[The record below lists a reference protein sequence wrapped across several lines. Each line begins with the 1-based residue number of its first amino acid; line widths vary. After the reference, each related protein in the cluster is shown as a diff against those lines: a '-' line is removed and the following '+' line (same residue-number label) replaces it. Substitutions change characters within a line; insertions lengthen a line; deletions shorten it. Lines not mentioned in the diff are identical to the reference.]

1 MIGVLAVV
9 TSMLQAV
16 MQAPPQ
22 VSVRVEP
29 ESVSVGQPFE
39 VAVVVRAPFFAKIAF
54 PAAPSV
60 NAIELLDPVRISQRD
75 GWDIRET
82 TAIYRMA
89 AWDVGRFHIG
99 FPPLRIQS
107 LDVERDV
114 AVPERELFVVSV
126 LPSDTSLHYPR
137 PARDVFS
144 GALPWWI
151 WTLVIAAF
159 AAATSWLLARLHRR
173 RPAQARHEPD
183 GSVEALFDRIDTLA
197 LFEVGEAGRHAVLA
211 ADALREALAREY
223 PSLRTSLTNQE
234 LLEALPAELAALRP
248 ALADLLR
255 DIDSIK
261 FAMAE
266 VTPQRARELAQAARQ
281 LATAVRE
288 RRPSTREE
296 AA

>member
-54 PAAPSV
+54 PATPSV

-82 TAIYRMA
+82 TATYRLA
-89 AWDVGRFHIG
+89 AWDVGRFDIV
-99 FPPLRIQS
+99 FPPLRIHS

-114 AVPERELFVVSV
+114 AVPQRALFVVSV

-151 WTLVIAAF
+151 WTLVIALL
-159 AAATSWLLARLHRR
+159 AAATVWLLARFHRK
-173 RPAQARHEPD
+173 RPVQVRHEPD
-183 GSVEALFDRIDTLA
+183 ASVEALFDRIDTLG
-197 LFEVGEAGRHAVLA
+197 LFEVGEAGRHVVLA

-223 PSLRTSLTNQE
+223 PRLRTSLTSHE
-234 LLEALPAELAALRP
+234 LLGALPEELAALRP
-248 ALADLLR
+248 VLADLLR

-266 VTPQRARELAQAARQ
+266 VTPQRARELAQTARQ
-281 LATAVRE
+281 LAIALRE
-288 RRPSTREE
+288 QRPSTREE

>member
-1 MIGVLAVV
+1 MIAVLAVA
-9 TSMLQAV
+9 SMWQAV

-29 ESVSVGQPFE
+29 DSVSVGQPFE
-39 VAVVVRAPFFAKIAF
+39 VTVIVRAPFFAKITF

-60 NAIELLDPVRISQRD
+60 NDIELLDPVRISQRD

-82 TAIYRMA
+82 TATYRLA
-89 AWDVGRFHIG
+89 AWDVGRFDIG
-99 FPPLRIQS
+99 FPPLRIRS

-114 AVPERELFVVSV
+114 AVPRRELFVVSL
-126 LPSDTSLHYPR
+126 LPPDTSLHHPR

-144 GALPWWI
+144 AALPWWI
-151 WTLVIAAF
+151 WSLLVAAVG
-159 AAATSWLLARLHRR
+159 AATLWLFARFRRR
-173 RPAQARHEPD
+173 RPVQAPNAPHA
-183 GSVEALFDRIDTLA
+183 SVEAVFDRIDTLG
-197 LFEVGEAGRHAVLA
+197 LFEVGEAGRHVVLA
-211 ADALREALAREY
+211 TDALRELLAREY
-223 PSLRTSLTNQE
+223 PSLRTSLTDNE
-234 LLEALPAELAALRP
+234 LLDALPAELAALRP

-266 VTPQRARELAQAARQ
+266 VTPQRARELAQTARQ
-281 LATAVRE
+281 LALAVRD
-288 RRPSTREE
+288 RRSITREE